1 MKKID
6 LDFKKSTHSKH
17 EQYGDG
23 NCVEIKRM
31 ENKILIRD
39 SKQQDGDILEFTKSE
54 WSAFIAGVKDK
65 EFDI

>member
-1 MKKID
+1 MID

-23 NCVEIKRM
+23 NCVEVKRT
-31 ENKILIRD
+31 EEAIYVRD
-39 SKQQDGDILEFTKSE
+39 TKDPNAGTLQFTKSE
-54 WSAFIAGVKDK
+54 WQAFINGVKEQ